1 MNASFHSHAL
11 KVDWIRLISSLKGK
25 RPTYQSGIINMYNEW
40 YDAKPSLDVFLFIDV
55 LTLSQVE
62 AKWSKDV
69 RFSSVLGK
77 GVPFE
82 FHYR

>member
-1 MNASFHSHAL
+1 
-11 KVDWIRLISSLKGK
+11 
-25 RPTYQSGIINMYNEW
+25 MYNEW

-82 FHYR
+82 FHHR